1 VRDLKSAVLS
11 AFGSAKKFDL
21 WVPDEQVYLLPDASF
36 LCEYFRCVG
45 KLLEDGH
52 FDKAKSEALSWRP
65 FLDKVSP
72 S

>member
-1 VRDLKSAVLS
+1 VRELKSAVLS

-21 WVPDEQVYLLPDASF
+21 WAPDEQVYLLPDASF